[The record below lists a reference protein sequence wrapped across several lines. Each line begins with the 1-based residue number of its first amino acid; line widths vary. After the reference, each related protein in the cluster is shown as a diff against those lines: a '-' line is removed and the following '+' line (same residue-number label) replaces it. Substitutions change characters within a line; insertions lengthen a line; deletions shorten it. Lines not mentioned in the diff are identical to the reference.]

1 MEHTPVLLRESLEY
15 LAIRPGGVYVDATA
29 GLGGHTAAIAERLE
43 TGRVIALDRDAE
55 SLELARRR
63 CAPLAGKIIFLQSSF
78 AEFSSTLDSLSLA
91 RVDGI
96 LADLG
101 VSRYQLTS
109 PERGFSLQ
117 AAGPLDMRMDKR
129 QSLTAAAIV
138 NQYPEREIARIIEQ
152 LGEERRKL
160 AERIARALV
169 RARPIAD
176 TAQLARV
183 VASVA
188 PRTGKIHPATRV
200 FQALR
205 MAVNDEPG
213 QLDALLRQAPGR
225 LAPGGRFVV
234 IAFHS
239 LDDRKVKQRFRDL
252 ARQGGYRILTRHVV
266 KPGEEEKR
274 ANPASRSAV
283 LRALERTGE
292 PAGSGDVS
300 EGIEP

>member
-1 MEHTPVLLRESLEY
+1 MEHTPVLLRET
-15 LAIRPGGVYVDATA
+15 LAWLSVRPEGVYVDCTA

-43 TGRVIALDRDAE
+43 TGCVVALDRDME
-55 SLELARRR
+55 SLEAARAR
-63 CAPLAGKIIFLQSSF
+63 CAAWAGRIRFVQSSF
-78 AEFSSTLDSLSLA
+78 SELSSTLDSLLLA
-91 RVDGI
+91 HVDGI

-117 AAGPLDMRMDKR
+117 TAGPLDMRMDRR

-138 NQYPEREIARIIEQ
+138 NHYPERELARIFEE
-152 LGEERRKL
+152 LGEERRRL
-160 AERIARALV
+160 AEKTARAVV
-169 RARPIAD
+169 RARPITD
-176 TAQLARV
+176 TAQLAHV

-188 PRTGKIHPATRV
+188 PRTGRIHPATRV

-213 QLDALLRQAPGR
+213 QLDALLGQAPGR
-225 LAPGGRFVV
+225 LKPGGRMVV

-239 LDDRKVKQRFRDL
+239 LDDRKVKRRFREL
-252 ARQGGYRILTRHVV
+252 AREGGYRILTRHVV
-266 KPGEEEKR
+266 RPGEAERR

-283 LRALERTGE
+283 LRAVERAGE
-292 PAGSGDVS
+292 
-300 EGIEP
+300 

>member
-1 MEHTPVLLRESLEY
+1 
-15 LAIRPGGVYVDATA
+15 
-29 GLGGHTAAIAERLE
+29 
-43 TGRVIALDRDAE
+43 
-55 SLELARRR
+55 
-63 CAPLAGKIIFLQSSF
+63 
-78 AEFSSTLDSLSLA
+78 
-91 RVDGI
+91 VDGI

-152 LGEERRKL
+152 MGEERRKL

-205 MAVNDEPG
+205 MAVNDAGAGRPLRGDRISFAGRPQGEAAFPRSRPSRRVPHSDPARG
-213 QLDALLRQAPGR
+213 QARRGGKTSQSGKPQRRTAGTGANGGAGGQRGCFGR
-225 LAPGGRFVV
+225 
-234 IAFHS
+234 
-239 LDDRKVKQRFRDL
+239 D
-252 ARQGGYRILTRHVV
+252 
-266 KPGEEEKR
+266 
-274 ANPASRSAV
+274 
-283 LRALERTGE
+283 
-292 PAGSGDVS
+292 
-300 EGIEP
+300 